1 MAFACPAR
9 MLSKLYWENGLSNQ
23 EYEARHLR
31 TAYSGFL
38 KLDLYEAT
46 IRNGSHSVEVV
57 REVHDHGHGAA
68 VLPYDAARR
77 TALLVR
83 QLRVPVHVVE
93 GDGLLLEAAAGVIDP
108 ADPSPMDAARRE
120 AREELG
126 YELHDLTPVITFYPI
141 PGLVTERMHCFLA
154 RYTPAD
160 RLEGD
165 TGADDDEVLDV
176 EEWPLKEL
184 WAAMGDGRLKDG
196 KAIICLYAL
205 RLAQP
210 ELFA

>member
-1 MAFACPAR
+1 M
-9 MLSKLYWENGLSNQ
+9 SNQ

-38 KLDLYEAT
+38 KLDLYEAK
-46 IRNGSHSVEVV
+46 IRSGSHSLEVV
-57 REVHDHGHGAA
+57 REVHDHGNGAA

-83 QLRVPVHVVE
+83 QLRVPVHVAE
-93 GDGLLLEAAAGVIDP
+93 GDGLILEAAAGVIDP
-108 ADPSPMDAARRE
+108 EDPSPMAAARRE

-126 YELHDLTPVITFYPI
+126 YELHDLTHVCTFYPI
-141 PGLVTERMHCFLA
+141 PGLVTEQMSCFLA

-160 RLEGD
+160 KVEGD
-165 TGADDDEVLDV
+165 TGADDDEMLDV

-184 WAAMGDGRLKDG
+184 WAAKDDGRLKDG
-196 KAIICLYAL
+196 KAIMCLYEL
-205 RLAQP
+205 RLTRP
-210 ELFA
+210 ELFE